1 MLPLA
6 RQYGLTYEEFWYGDP
21 ALLTVAQIAYMRDK
35 SYTAWL
41 QGAKNFEAYSKA
53 LSNSNRAKKTDKVLQ
68 YDDWVDP
75 IVKYTK
81 TKLTKEEL
89 EAEFRKQQIEQNEW
103 LFGKK

>member
-6 RQYGLTYEEFWYGDP
+6 IQYGMTEEQFWFGEP
-21 ALLTVAQIAYMRDK
+21 RLLTVYQMAYLRNAHF
-35 SYTAWL
+35 TAWL

-81 TKLTKEEL
+81 TKLTK
-89 EAEFRKQQIEQNEW
+89 
-103 LFGKK
+103 